1 MKMGVDL
8 VFMTGTKGGMETYV
22 REVYARIAELLPDV
36 SFIGYASRQLAEV
49 GAAWFP
55 GDIVDT
61 GIDGDDRVAWARA
74 TMIGVGRRAR
84 RDGLDLLHA
93 PANFGPAFGAPPTV
107 VTVHDVIAHRHPE
120 YVPGRYAPI
129 VRAMVTVAARRAS
142 RILSPS
148 CATADDVHSLL
159 RIPRERIVVS
169 PLAAAP
175 AEPASHTRSDGRHV
189 LTVGNR
195 MPHKNVE
202 VLLDALQLIPVGKRP
217 RVVVTGGRDGDP
229 LPSAVAARG
238 LDDVVEIVGWLRDD
252 ELGALYRHASVVVL
266 PTRFEGFGLPVLEAM
281 ERGIPVLCS
290 DLPVLREVGGD
301 AARYVDTT
309 NAAELAKALMDLL
322 EDRDQ
327 RVERSVAGRDRA
339 RLFSWERTATIT
351 AETLRA
357 VADEGPSAEHGR

>member
-1 MKMGVDL
+1 MKIGVDL

-22 REVYARIAELLPDV
+22 REVYARIAEFLPDAHFV
-36 SFIGYASRQLAEV
+36 GYASHQLAGV
-49 GAAWFP
+49 GAPWFP

-61 GIDGDDRVAWARA
+61 GIDGDDRIAWAHA
-74 TMIGVGRRAR
+74 TAIGVGRRAR

-120 YVPGRYAPI
+120 YVPGGYAPI
-129 VRAMVTVAARRAS
+129 VRAMVNVAARRAS
-142 RILSPS
+142 RILTPS

-169 PLAAAP
+169 PLAATS
-175 AEPASHTRSDGRHV
+175 AEPRSDARSEGRCV

-195 MPHKNVE
+195 MPHKNVD
-202 VLLDALQLIPVGKRP
+202 VLLDALELIPVGNRP

-229 LPSAVAARG
+229 LPSAVMARG
-238 LDDVVEIVGWLRDD
+238 LEDSVEIVGWLSDD
-252 ELGALYRHASVVVL
+252 ELDALYRQASIVVL

-301 AARYVDTT
+301 AACYVDTT
-309 NAAELAKALMDLL
+309 NAAAVADELIDLL
-322 EDRDQ
+322 DDHEQ
-327 RVERSVAGRDRA
+327 RAERAVAGRARA
-339 RLFSWERTATIT
+339 RLFSWARTAAIT

-357 VADEGPSAEHGR
+357 VANEGG